1 MEDLFLQSV
10 SAIANFLT
18 MEKITAL
25 SVIIA
30 VIYGAINVRLMRK
43 DEQSKQDELLFNI
56 ATANLD
62 DAIHTLEDLD
72 NDNANDSFAWSV
84 VAEQLS
90 AFHNVA
96 IEISSNLLRRCYCAK
111 LNSYMLRIRNILGRI
126 DDYKFYYGVRDYKSK
141 SADILLRESSVNHK
155 NISVNAL
162 YCIMQFISLFHG
174 ARGDYMFNEVEL
186 NKILRPVYYGLG
198 SDHEYTADE
207 ISKMP
212 RPFRVMHQYIN
223 EWRDG
228 IQKIRSENNQ

>member
-18 MEKITAL
+18 MEKITAI

-30 VIYGAINVRLMRK
+30 VIYGTINIRLMRK

-56 ATANLD
+56 ATANID
-62 DAIHTLEDLD
+62 DAIHTLEDLED
-72 NDNANDSFAWSV
+72 DSANDSFAWSV

-96 IEISSNLLRRCYCAK
+96 IEINNHLLRRCYCAK
-111 LNSYMLRIRNILGRI
+111 LNSYMLRISNVLDRI
-126 DDYKFYYGVRDYKSK
+126 DDYKFYYGVKHYKSQ
-141 SADILLRESSVNHK
+141 STEVLLRDANINHT

-174 ARGDYMFNEVEL
+174 ARGDYMFNEDEL
-186 NKILRPVYYGLG
+186 NKILRPVYYGLD

-207 ISKMP
+207 ISRMP
-212 RPFRVMHQYIN
+212 RLFRIMHQYIN

-228 IQKIRSENNQ
+228 IQKIRSENKQ